1 MNILRKRSY
10 LALLPVVGLT
20 MALSAQAADT
30 TAGKTMGMPEA
41 KAPMHQPATIATMH
55 DARVSKLIGTDVV
68 NAKGEDLG
76 EIEDL
81 VIDTTN
87 GKIDYAV
94 LSFGGFLGMGD
105 KLFAYPLTQFK
116 PSAKDRGTLALN
128 VYKDKLKGSP
138 GFEAKTWPDF
148 NKGEYR
154 VQVDRYHGYK
164 SGSAQHRY
172 VRASDVLKGDVKDA
186 QRKDI
191 GDIEDVVVDLSSGKV
206 QFVVVEF
213 DRAWNPFDKLVA
225 VPMRA
230 LTSEDRDGTD
240 LVYSASRDELK
251 TAPSFKKSDW
261 PDLSADMRF
270 RSDMN
275 RYDKQWKGTPQIT
288 SAAIPRS

>member
-1 MNILRKRSY
+1 MKLFRKRSY
-10 LALLPVVGLT
+10 LALLPVLGLT
-20 MALSAQAADT
+20 VALSAQAADAPVSKVTAMNT
-30 TAGKTMGMPEA
+30 TTPI
-41 KAPMHQPATIATMH
+41 QNPAANALMH
-55 DARVSKLIGTDVV
+55 DVRVSKLIGTDVV

-81 VIDTTN
+81 VIDTVT
-87 GKIDYAV
+87 GRIEYAV

-116 PSAKDRGTLALN
+116 PSGKDRGKLALN
-128 VYKDKLKGSP
+128 VDKDKLKGSP

-154 VQVDRYHGYK
+154 AQVDRYHGYK
-164 SGSAQHRY
+164 SGTAQPRY

-191 GDIEDVVVDLSSGKV
+191 GDIEDVVVDVSNGKV

-230 LTSEDRDGTD
+230 LRSEDRDGTD
-240 LVYSASRDELK
+240 LVYSASREELK
-251 TAPSFKKSDW
+251 TAPSFKKSEW
-261 PDLSADMRF
+261 PNLSTDTRF
-270 RSDMN
+270 RSEMS
-275 RYDKQWKGTPQIT
+275 RYDKQWNATPQKS
-288 SAAIPRS
+288 SAAAPRS